1 MGHHYG
7 YVSEQLINGE
17 LLPRRRRRR
26 EGRLDKTARIS
37 TAEGMRSRPVPG
49 DSGGTRR

>member
-17 LLPRRRRRR
+17 LIPRRRRRTR
-26 EGRLDKTARIS
+26 PPDGIAPIS
-37 TAEGMRSRPVPG
+37 TVQGMRSRPGRG
-49 DSGGTRR
+49 DSGWVRR